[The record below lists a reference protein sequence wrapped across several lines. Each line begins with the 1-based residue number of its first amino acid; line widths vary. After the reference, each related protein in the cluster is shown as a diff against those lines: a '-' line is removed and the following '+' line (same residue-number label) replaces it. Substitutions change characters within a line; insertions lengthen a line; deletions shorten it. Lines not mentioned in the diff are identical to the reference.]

1 MWIVIICLAY
11 LFGISESI
19 LAYARRSKNNT
30 VKTRRDKGSLIALY
44 VVFSI
49 SMTAGYMLA
58 DFKTGSVS
66 YYLTVSCGL
75 ILYLLGM
82 IIRWTAILQLKKAFT
97 VDVAIN
103 QQHELKTDGIYSI
116 IRHPA
121 YLGLWLIFIGLSVSL
136 YSILSFIAITIPVFL
151 VILYRIKVEEKL
163 LTEEFGV
170 EYQNY
175 ARNTRRLIPFIF

>member
-19 LAYARRSKNNT
+19 LAFTRRSKKKT
-30 VKTRRDKGSLIALY
+30 VKTKGDKGSLLALY
-44 VVFSI
+44 VVFCI
-49 SMTAGYMLA
+49 SMTAGFMLA
-58 DFKTGSVS
+58 DFRTRTSS
-66 YYLTVSCGL
+66 YYLIVSCGL
-75 ILYLLGM
+75 ILYMLGL

-103 QQHELKTDGIYSI
+103 QQHELKTDGLYRI

-136 YSILSFIAITIPVFL
+136 NSILSFIAITIPVFL
-151 VILYRIKVEEKL
+151 VILYRIIVEEKL

-170 EYQNY
+170 AYNEY
-175 ARNTRRLIPFIF
+175 ARNTKRLIPFVF

>member
-19 LAYARRSKNNT
+19 LAFTRRSKKTT
-30 VKTRRDKGSLIALY
+30 VKTKGDKGSLIALY

-49 SMTAGYMLA
+49 SMTAGFMLA
-58 DFKTGSVS
+58 DFRTRTAS
-66 YYLTVSCGL
+66 YYLIVSCGL
-75 ILYLLGM
+75 ILYMLGL
-82 IIRWTAILQLKKAFT
+82 IIRWTAIIQLKKAFT

-103 QQHELKTDGIYSI
+103 KQHELKTDGLYRI

-136 YSILSFIAITIPVFL
+136 NSILSFIAITIPVFL
-151 VILYRIKVEEKL
+151 VILYRIIVEEKL

-170 EYQNY
+170 AYKDY
-175 ARNTRRLIPFIF
+175 ARNTKRLIPFVF